1 MTTTLHRIKVP
12 VTDEQRAV
20 VHALRDPSTPEG
32 ASARELIG
40 NVPTSDS
47 ALLAALIAHSLNEIE
62 RQARRARLDAAY
74 ADLAEAMAEETDE
87 RRVDSEL
94 ALAALT
100 YAVGADDTE

>member
-1 MTTTLHRIKVP
+1 MTEAGQVQSARGGYGPPLTARPI
-12 VTDEQRAV
+12 R
-20 VHALRDPSTPEG
+20 RDPTPES

-47 ALLAALIAHSLNEIE
+47 GLLAALVAHSLNEIE
-62 RQARRARLDAAY
+62 RQSRRARLDAAY
-74 ADLAEAMAEETDE
+74 ADLAEAMAEEAGE